1 MKPRGDRRR
10 SPPIHE
16 EDVMALSRREF
27 LGVAGLSPLA
37 ARALGAP
44 APLPRRP
51 FGGTGIDVPI
61 LAFGAGSRFV
71 AYETDEEALRV
82 LNRAI
87 DLGMTYIDT
96 AHSYGDGKSEER
108 IGQVMPAR
116 RKEVI
121 LQTKL
126 SARTADD
133 ARRQIE
139 LSLKRLRT
147 DHLDVLHVHALESP
161 DDLKAIEAK
170 GGVLEAVMEARD
182 QKVTRCAGITGH
194 ADPVAMKAAL
204 ERHDF
209 DCVQMALNLARARMS
224 WDDSGKAEAT
234 PLADGSFEA
243 LALPVANA
251 KGMGVIAMKIFGQEQ
266 LVGQASVRELI
277 YYALSLPVSLA
288 TLGMPKPEMLEENV
302 KLGRAFQALPE
313 PEMRRLRT
321 VVDEPKKA
329 AFARFLRHHADA

>member
-1 MKPRGDRRR
+1 M
-10 SPPIHE
+10 HE
-16 EDVMALSRREF
+16 EDAMALSRREF

-37 ARALGAP
+37 VRALGAT
-44 APLPRRP
+44 APLPHRP
-51 FGGTGIDVPI
+51 FGKTGIEVPI

-71 AYETDEEALRV
+71 AYENEDEAMRV

-108 IGQVMPAR
+108 IGQLMPTR
-116 RKEVI
+116 REEVV

-139 LSLKRLRT
+139 LSLKRLQT
-147 DHLDVLHVHALESP
+147 DHLEVVHIHALESSE
-161 DDLKAIEAK
+161 DLAAIEAK

-182 QKVTRCAGITGH
+182 QKVARFAGITGH

-209 DCVQMALNLARARMS
+209 DCVQMALNLARARIG
-224 WDDSGKAEAT
+224 WDDEGAVAT
-234 PLADGSFEA
+234 PLGDDSFEA
-243 LALPVANA
+243 LALPVANK
-251 KGMGVIAMKIFGQEQ
+251 KGMGVIAMKVFGQEH
-266 LVGQASVRELI
+266 LLGQASIEELI

-302 KLGRAFQALPE
+302 ALGRAFQALPE
-313 PEMRRLRT
+313 SEMQRLRM
-321 VVDEPKKA
+321 VVPEPRKA

>member
-1 MKPRGDRRR
+1 
-10 SPPIHE
+10 
-16 EDVMALSRREF
+16 MALSRREF
-27 LGVAGLSPLA
+27 LGVAGISPLA

-44 APLPRRP
+44 VPLPRRP
-51 FGGTGIDVPI
+51 FGQTGIDVPI
-61 LAFGAGSRFV
+61 LAFGSGSRFV
-71 AYETDEEALRV
+71 SYETDEEALRV
-82 LNRAI
+82 LSRAL
-87 DLGMTYIDT
+87 DVGMNYIDT

-108 IGQVMPAR
+108 IGQLMPAR
-116 RKEVI
+116 RKEVV

-126 SARTADD
+126 AARKADD
-133 ARRQIE
+133 ARRQLE

-147 DHLDVLHVHALESP
+147 DHLDVLHIHALESR

-170 GGVLEAVMEARD
+170 GGVLEALMEARE
-182 QKVTRCAGITGH
+182 QKVARFVGITGH
-194 ADPVAMKAAL
+194 ADPVAMKEAL

-224 WDDSGKAEAT
+224 WDGSGKAEAT
-234 PLADGSFEA
+234 PLGDGSFEA

-302 KLGRAFQALPE
+302 ALGHAFQALPE
-313 PEMRRLRT
+313 SEMQRLRT
-321 VVDEPKKA
+321 VVPEARKA

>member
-1 MKPRGDRRR
+1 
-10 SPPIHE
+10 
-16 EDVMALSRREF
+16 MALSRREF

-37 ARALGAP
+37 VRALGAP
-44 APLPRRP
+44 APLPHRP
-51 FGGTGIDVPI
+51 FGQTGIKVPI

-71 AYETDEEALRV
+71 SYESDDEALKV

-108 IGQVMPAR
+108 IGQLMPTR
-116 RKEVI
+116 RKEVV

-139 LSLKRLRT
+139 LSLKRLQT
-147 DHLDVLHVHALESP
+147 DHLEVVHIHALESTE
-161 DDLKAIEAK
+161 DLAAIEAK

-182 QKVTRCAGITGH
+182 QKVARFAGITGH

-209 DCVQMALNLARARMS
+209 DCVQMALNLARTRMS
-224 WDDSGKAEAT
+224 WDDEGAVAT
-234 PLADGSFEA
+234 PLGDGSFES
-243 LALPVANA
+243 LALPVANK
-251 KGMGVIAMKIFGQEQ
+251 KGMGVIAMKVFGQER
-266 LVGQASVRELI
+266 LVGPASIRELI

-302 KLGRAFQALPE
+302 KLGHAFQALPE
-313 PEMRRLRT
+313 SEMQRLRK
-321 VVDEPKKA
+321 VVPEPKKA

>member
-1 MKPRGDRRR
+1 
-10 SPPIHE
+10 
-16 EDVMALSRREF
+16 MALSRREF
-27 LGVAGLSPLA
+27 LGVAGLSPVA

-44 APLPRRP
+44 APLPHRP
-51 FGGTGIDVPI
+51 FGKTGIEVPI

-71 AYETDEEALRV
+71 AYESEEEALRV
-82 LNRAI
+82 LGRAI

-108 IGQVMPAR
+108 IGQLMPTR
-116 RKEVI
+116 RKEVL

-126 SARTADD
+126 GARKADD
-133 ARRQIE
+133 ARKQLE

-147 DHLDVLHVHALESP
+147 DHLDVVHIHALESR
-161 DDLKAIEAK
+161 DDLAAIEAK

-182 QKVTRCAGITGH
+182 QKVARCVGITGH
-194 ADPVAMKAAL
+194 ADPLAMKEAL

-209 DCVQMALNLARARMS
+209 DCVQMALNIARSRIS
-224 WDDSGKAEAT
+224 WNDDGAVST
-234 PLADGSFEA
+234 PLGDGSFEA

-251 KGMGVIAMKIFGQEQ
+251 KGMGVVAMKVFGQEQ
-266 LVGQASVRELI
+266 LLDQASIRELI

-302 KLGRAFQALPE
+302 RLGRAFAALPE
-313 PEMRRLRT
+313 SEMRRLRAT
-321 VVDEPKKA
+321 VSEPKKA